1 MSAPSSK
8 ASPRSGRGS
17 GESALDFDG
26 AEGLLR
32 AWRSGIRPDPDLTVS
47 QWADRHRRLG
57 SRASAEPGQYR
68 TARTPYMREIMDR
81 LSPGDPAQRV
91 VFMKAAQVGAPLA
104 LDTAVPTP
112 FGWTTMGEIAEGDL
126 LYDESGRIC
135 RVTGLSPVLEDRA
148 CFEVVFDD
156 GERIVADG
164 KHRWPVWDFT
174 NDRPV
179 ARTLTTEQ
187 MAGRVTIG
195 AAGKRRR
202 YAIDCCGAVDMPEQD
217 LILHPYVLGLW
228 LGDGSSIM
236 NHVSVHEDDAEIV
249 EHLRDCGVEAEFRL
263 PTWRKGRIANVVID
277 PTFRTRRA
285 DGGSVSECFRSRFV
299 TRLRQLDVLDNK
311 HVPLPYMRASRAQR
325 LELVRGLMDSDGT
338 ITPDGK
344 RCEFSNADR
353 GLVDAMV
360 ELLRSLGYK
369 PAVYRMAS
377 RRKVFGT
384 DGRATRSA
392 EYWRVSWTAY
402 AEEPMFRLSRKRARM
417 RSIENGRPGRSRRRR
432 IVAIRSVPSVP
443 VRCIEVDAPSHLF
456 LCGKGWIP
464 THNTEAGNNWIGFVI
479 HQAPGPMLAVQPT
492 VELAKRNSR
501 QRIDP
506 LIDESPELRERVK
519 PARSRDAGNTMLSKE
534 FAGGILIMTGA
545 NSAVGLRSTPARY
558 IFLDE
563 VDAYPASADEE
574 GDPVTL
580 AEARS
585 LTFAHRR
592 KVFLVSTP
600 TIRGLSRI
608 EREFEASD
616 QRRYFVPCP
625 HCDAMQW
632 LKFDRLRWEKGRPE
646 TAEYHCEGCERT
658 IAEHHKTQMLER
670 GEWRATTTAADPTT
684 VGYHL
689 SALYSPV
696 GWLSW
701 QRIAR
706 AHEAARGSDEA
717 MRAFRNT
724 ILGETWMETGEAPDW
739 QRLAD
744 RREAWSPGTVPER
757 GLFLTAGADVQKDR
771 IEVDV
776 WAWGRGLESWLVDHL
791 VLEGGPGDPAC
802 WQQLTELLGR
812 TWVHAGGQHLTI
824 ARLAIDT
831 GYETSA
837 VYAWSRQVGF
847 AQVAP
852 VKGVEGFTRT
862 SPVTGPTYVDA
873 TIAGKRLRR
882 GARLWTVATSTFKA
896 ETYRF
901 LRQDRPTREEQAAGA
916 LCPPGTI
923 HLPDWADG
931 EWLKQLTAEQL
942 VTVKG
947 KRGFTRLEWQKLR
960 ERNEALDTRVYAR
973 AAAWILGAD
982 RWPEARWA
990 DLEAQLGVANP
1001 DGPEAGAATAPSVP
1015 TRPMPRR
1022 RTVRSSYMR

>member
-632 LKFDRLRWEKGRPE
+632 LKFDRLRWQKGRPE

-901 LRQDRPTREEQAAGA
+901 LRQDRPTREEQ
-916 LCPPGTI
+916 
-923 HLPDWADG
+923 
-931 EWLKQLTAEQL
+931 L